1 MPLSPEEK
9 DALRYIRLLFGKP
22 ANEVHDL
29 FESVGIAAV
38 LSYLKKQDIVI
49 PYIGKIKIIYDG
61 DNLTSKG
68 KEAKLQ
74 CEFYPSH
81 FMKRNIGQIED
92 EADTTE
98 VEKILVNR
106 FKPVFKT

>member
-38 LSYLKKQDIVI
+38 LSYLRKDSIVI
-49 PYIGKIKIIYDG
+49 PFIGKVKINYDG
-61 DNLTSKG
+61 DDLTSEGRK
-68 KEAKLQ
+68 AKLN
-74 CEFYPSH
+74 CEFVPSQ
-81 FMKRNIGQIED
+81 FLIRNIGQIED
-92 EADTTE
+92 ETETE

-106 FKPVFKT
+106 FKPVFKP